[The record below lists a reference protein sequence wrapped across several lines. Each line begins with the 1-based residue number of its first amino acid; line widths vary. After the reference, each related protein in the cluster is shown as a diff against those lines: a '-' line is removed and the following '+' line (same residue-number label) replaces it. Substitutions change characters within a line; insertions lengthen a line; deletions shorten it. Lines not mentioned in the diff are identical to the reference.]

1 MWTDALIEN
10 WSKRGD
16 RMSSY
21 AEAASPAPDCVETM
35 TWTVDERRRVI
46 CSESSETRS
55 LEFGGI
61 LGRDVVSNVNLL
73 SNRTA
78 R

>member
-16 RMSSY
+16 RISSY
-21 AEAASPAPDCVETM
+21 TEAASPAPDCMETM
-35 TWTVDERRRVI
+35 TWTVDERSRVI

-61 LGRDVVSNVNLL
+61 LGIEVVSNVNLL
-73 SNRTA
+73 SDRTA